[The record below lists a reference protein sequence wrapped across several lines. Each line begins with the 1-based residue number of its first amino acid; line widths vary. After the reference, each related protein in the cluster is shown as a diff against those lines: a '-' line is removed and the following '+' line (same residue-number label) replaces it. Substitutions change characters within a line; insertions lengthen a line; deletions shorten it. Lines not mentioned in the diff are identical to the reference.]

1 VYAWRARI
9 GFISPTH
16 RGKVFAFWYQN
27 APDGVEIIPTY
38 IGFRQSTPE
47 TFRAG
52 IQRAEELAEQLAGYG
67 CTAIVVSGSP
77 PFLLEGPV
85 FEQEWGEA
93 LSKRLG
99 IPVITP
105 MAPHIVASKAQG
117 ITSVAIASY
126 YGTELVD
133 AIVRYFDHFGIDAQ
147 AFPGYSRP
155 GAEPSALYSTSLSD
169 LDAVDRYEV
178 YRYCKQGFAELA
190 RPVDAIYINGGGWD
204 AAPAVDLLE
213 RDLRMPVVFALAAEM
228 WRTYRV
234 LQIEAGITDCG
245 ALLRGDT
252 STAQIRTAAAGRGDR
267 AGQSWPQGRGEGMTQ

>member
-1 VYAWRARI
+1 
-9 GFISPTH
+9 
-16 RGKVFAFWYQN
+16 VFAFWYQN
-27 APDGVEIIPTY
+27 APAGVEIIPTF

-52 IQRAEELAEQLAGYG
+52 IQRAEKLAEQLADYG

-77 PFLLEGPV
+77 PFLLEGPA

-105 MAPHIVASKAQG
+105 MAPHLVASKALG
-117 ITSVAIASY
+117 MTSVAIASY

-133 AIVRYFDHFGIDAQ
+133 AIVRYFEYFDIDAH
-147 AFPGYSRP
+147 ALPGFTRP

-178 YRYCKQGFAELA
+178 YRYCKQGLA
-190 RPVDAIYINGGGWD
+190 GLGEGVDGIYINGGGWD

-213 RDLRMPVVFALAAEM
+213 RDLQTPVVFALAAEM

-234 LQIEAGITDCG
+234 LQIEPDVSDCG
-245 ALLRGDT
+245 ALLRGGA
-252 STAQIRTAAAGRGDR
+252 SGELMR
-267 AGQSWPQGRGEGMTQ
+267 AEAQGRGR